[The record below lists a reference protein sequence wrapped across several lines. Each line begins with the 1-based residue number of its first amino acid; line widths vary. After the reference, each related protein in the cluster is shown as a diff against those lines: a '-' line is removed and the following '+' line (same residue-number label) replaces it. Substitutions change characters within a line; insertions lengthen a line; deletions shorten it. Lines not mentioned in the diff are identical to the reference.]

1 MLSPQDELVLVDEL
15 SLKVFTRA
23 ADRLL
28 QLEGLVSKRLT
39 FDSLN
44 KFTLWWPSEAM
55 GGHCG
60 HLKPAEDNVAFWSRG
75 QQQGRTKP
83 PRLQPSQDLTWRTDR
98 QQRHGA
104 AWFGARP
111 GTQAAKHWLLSL
123 PAATKQAPERC
134 PAEMCLEH
142 PLDLGRE
149 GTSDSACSCVD
160 AGVRGGLNTW
170 GPTTKPAP

>member
-1 MLSPQDELVLVDEL
+1 MGHHKWCWKCRAWPREDVCAEV
-15 SLKVFTRA
+15 RA
-23 ADRLL
+23 ANRAKWEARCPDAAEELGGNQQTGASAPGPGYSAMGQHPPFLQPSLL
-28 QLEGLVSKRLT
+28 WCSPLQ
-39 FDSLN
+39 
-44 KFTLWWPSEAM
+44 FTLWWPSEAM

-111 GTQAAKHWLLSL
+111 GTQAAKHWLVSVLKINRLS
-123 PAATKQAPERC
+123 
-134 PAEMCLEH
+134 
-142 PLDLGRE
+142 
-149 GTSDSACSCVD
+149 
-160 AGVRGGLNTW
+160 W
-170 GPTTKPAP
+170 IYF